1 MTTETPGTR
10 IQAKREAAGLTRA
23 QLGEHCQWHDQGGRR
38 VRRYETGERTP
49 DWQDARALA
58 DALGTTVG
66 HLMYGEEETTRVEQL
81 PVISISGHLRN
92 PRKHFDDDQLAQL
105 ADSIR
110 EHGILQPITVATSG
124 PNYVV
129 ICGERRLRAARM
141 AGLDEIPAIVRDDIG
156 PEQHHALQI
165 VENLQRVNLSLGEI
179 VAGVDALCRDHS
191 HDDVARMLGRSR
203 SWVSRRHGIGNLNDK
218 VRKAVRD
225 GDISDVDAAHLLDQ
239 LLTLDFG
246 WAIKL
251 LNRFDASVETLD
263 GKPTRAEIQEAVD
276 TVKGWRNQAGKDRSP
291 GPDTGRNQ
299 HESDDAAHQGDTSG
313 GDGLPPAVTGNE
325 GTTGHQRPE
334 TPAADKAQARQQA
347 IDQLHTLANQKQ
359 RDMRALPGWDDH
371 IEVTPDLD
379 INPDADDPDGY
390 AVTVRL
396 RNQIELDNLCNL
408 LTHEWVPRYGTTRK

>member
-1 MTTETPGTR
+1 MHQETPGTR

-23 QLGEHCQWHDQGGRR
+23 QLGEHCQWNDQGSRR

-81 PVISISGHLRN
+81 PVVSISGHLRN
-92 PRKHFDDDQLAQL
+92 PRKHFDEDQLAQL

-124 PNYVV
+124 PNYIV

-203 SWVSRRHGIGNLNDK
+203 SWVSRRHGIRNLNDK

-239 LLTLDFG
+239 LLMLDFV
-246 WAIKL
+246 WAIQL
-251 LNRFDASVETLD
+251 LNRFDANVDSPE
-263 GKPTRAEIQEAVD
+263 GKPSRAEIQQAVD
-276 TVKGWRNQAGKDRSP
+276 TAKGWREQDAKDP
-291 GPDTGRNQ
+291 GTGPDTDRTQ
-299 HESDDAAHQGDTSG
+299 QESDDAAHQGDTAG
-313 GDGLPPAVTGNE
+313 GDGLPPTVTGNE

-347 IDQLHTLANQKQ
+347 IEQLHTLASQKQ
-359 RDMRALPGWDDH
+359 HDMRALPGWDDH

-379 INPDADDPDGY
+379 INPDSDDPDGY
-390 AVTVRL
+390 AVTVRV
-396 RNQIELDNLCNL
+396 RNQMELDTLCRWLGN
-408 LTHEWVPRYGTTRK
+408 TWYPEIGQAG